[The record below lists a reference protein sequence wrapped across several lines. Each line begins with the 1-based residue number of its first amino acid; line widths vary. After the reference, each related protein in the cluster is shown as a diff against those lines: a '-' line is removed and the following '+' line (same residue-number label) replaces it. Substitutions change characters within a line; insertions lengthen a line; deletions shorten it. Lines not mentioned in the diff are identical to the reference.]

1 MQRPEPASTELM
13 KDREVQEALL
23 RLAVAVLLTVGIVL
37 IGVFGL

>member
-1 MQRPEPASTELM
+1 M